1 MNIADFIS
9 RSRKR
14 LWIVI
19 LTAAFAA
26 SAALGVS
33 AGQPQQYV
41 ATATVTVPTP
51 SGAAPTGQVINQSVE
66 NLRAAIQSQGLAQA
80 VNATTGY
87 PIGEVKNSLRS
98 QRLRAGNVVEITA
111 ESDNAD
117 QALGTAQVSAL
128 EVVKMQVAADLALA
142 QETVILARLRFDEAD
157 AAVTEF
163 AVELGPFDPEEELNS
178 RTVILLDAQ
187 RALAAANTAV
197 NRAAVANAEA
207 SIAELVPRVL
217 DYRTILQEQDAAFEE
232 LSEALSVQLAA
243 QAAAEVAPNVLVVLP
258 QQAAAV
264 SSREETVQAMILA
277 GVLGLVLGFGI
288 VAVLEVFPRRAAKK
302 AATQQ
307 AGSQESPDVA

>member
-14 LWIVI
+14 LWIVV

-26 SAALGVS
+26 SAALGFS

-41 ATATVTVPTP
+41 ATATVTVATP

-80 VNATTGY
+80 VNAITGY
-87 PIGEVKNSLRS
+87 PIGEIKGALRS

-117 QALGTAQVSAL
+117 QALGTAQVAAL
-128 EVVKMQVAADLALA
+128 EVVKMQVEADLALA
-142 QETVILARLRFDEAD
+142 QETVILARQRYDEANVE
-157 AAVTEF
+157 ATKF
-163 AVELGPFDPEEELNS
+163 ALELGAFDPEDELTR
-178 RTVILLDAQ
+178 RTAILLDAQ
-187 RALAAANTAV
+187 SDLVAANTAV
-197 NRAAVANAEA
+197 NRAAVAEAEA
-207 SIAELVPRVL
+207 SVTELVPRVL
-217 DYRTILQEQDAAFEE
+217 DYRTILQEREAAFEG

-243 QAAAEVAPNVLVVLP
+243 QAAADVAPAVLVVLP
-258 QQAAAV
+258 QQAAAL

-288 VAVLEVFPRRAAKK
+288 VAVLEVFPRRAAKE
-302 AATQQ
+302 AAAQQ
-307 AGSQESPDVA
+307 AGSQETPDAA